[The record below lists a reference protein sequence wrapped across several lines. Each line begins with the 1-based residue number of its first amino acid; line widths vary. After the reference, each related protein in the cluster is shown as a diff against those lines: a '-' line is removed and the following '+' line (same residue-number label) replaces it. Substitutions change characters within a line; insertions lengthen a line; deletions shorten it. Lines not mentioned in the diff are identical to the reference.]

1 MKNIKVK
8 NLVYTALFTALVC
21 AATMVIHIPTPRG
34 YINIGD
40 SVVLMAGW
48 ILGPIFGSL
57 AAGLGSMLAD
67 IISGYIIYA
76 PGTFIIKAL
85 MAFAAYHVFNA
96 LSKKTVSF
104 PAVLVST
111 VVGELI
117 MFCGYILYETI
128 IYQSLSTALLG
139 VPGNLVQGSISGVIA
154 VVVYSAVRMRVPA
167 VNKQ

>member
-1 MKNIKVK
+1 MKNEKTRK
-8 NLVYTALFTALVC
+8 LVFTALFTALVC

-40 SVVLMAGW
+40 CVVLISGW
-48 ILGPIFGSL
+48 ILGPIYGSI

-67 IISGYIIYA
+67 VISGYIIYA
-76 PGTFIIKAL
+76 PGTFLIKAF

-96 LSKKTVSF
+96 LSKKTPSF

-111 VVGELI
+111 IVGELI
-117 MFCGYILYETI
+117 MFFGYILYETI
-128 IYQSLSTALLG
+128 IYQSLATALLG
-139 VPGNLVQGSISGVIA
+139 IPGNIVQGSISGVIA
-154 VVVYSAVRMRVPA
+154 VVVYSAVRMRIPA